1 MERGLGSGS
10 SRIGRTEKEGA
21 DGLTRGFGGYAP
33 IFCRWDV
40 LGRLWLTADA
50 LTVPSVGPKFRGGS
64 WGGGASPAAT
74 CASWRLSS
82 AANMPS
88 AAGGE
93 AIDRHAHGT
102 ARHSLWHLAADEIGE
117 FIGVRIEAF

>member
-50 LTVPSVGPKFRGGS
+50 LTVPSVGPKILGGI
-64 WGGGASPAAT
+64 WGAGASPAAT
-74 CASWRLSS
+74 AASCRFNS
-82 AANMPS
+82 AASMLKPP
-88 AAGGE
+88 
-93 AIDRHAHGT
+93 
-102 ARHSLWHLAADEIGE
+102 AR
-117 FIGVRIEAF
+117 

>member
-1 MERGLGSGS
+1 MFSANREVPPVSSPSGSPEVSSGDGRSAGSSNELERGLGSGS

-74 CASWRLSS
+74 AL
-82 AANMPS
+82 
-88 AAGGE
+88 
-93 AIDRHAHGT
+93 
-102 ARHSLWHLAADEIGE
+102 
-117 FIGVRIEAF
+117 